1 MITPNEV
8 NIFGSASHKIN
19 VGWIC
24 EMGYGLGLNVK
35 KIHMK
40 ALDQPSK
47 PCDSETRRINTS
59 ACIANFIVKQI
70 GCNPNIQGSQLSK
83 APPCTTKSQLLE
95 FEHYMKMFVE
105 FHDND
110 VYSMTGCL
118 SSCEKYQFSLHG
130 DPVKCRWDGYGEFYL
145 DLFITDRSYEEKEQ
159 YIIYDTG
166 SFIADV
172 GGYMGLLLG
181 FSLLS
186 IYQEI
191 EALLKRFFP
200 IALFFGKKIY
210 MKAFDPPS
218 KPCDSETSSINT
230 SAWIADYIEEQ
241 IEGAV

>member
-1 MITPNEV
+1 MEAVGPH
-8 NIFGSASHKIN
+8 GSCW
-19 VGWIC
+19 G
-24 EMGYGLGLNVK
+24 
-35 KIHMK
+35 
-40 ALDQPSK
+40 P
-47 PCDSETRRINTS
+47 
-59 ACIANFIVKQI
+59 
-70 GCNPNIQGSQLSK
+70 
-83 APPCTTKSQLLE
+83 
-95 FEHYMKMFVE
+95 
-105 FHDND
+105 
-110 VYSMTGCL
+110 
-118 SSCEKYQFSLHG
+118 CEKYQFSLQG
-130 DPVKCRWDGYGEFYL
+130 DPAHCRWDGFGEFYL
-145 DLFITDRSYEEKEQ
+145 DLIITDRSYEEKEQ

-191 EALLKRFFP
+191 EALLKRFIP